1 MPLNLAS
8 SPLARWILAPLLTSF
23 IAWGCSSDET
33 SESQDDAAGDAEE
46 SASKPAAGVF
56 AEVNGTRMFYDVKGT
71 GEPLVLISGGSL
83 DIRLWDEQFEAFAQD
98 RQVIRY
104 DPRGIGKSDLP
115 NGPFSHEQDLYA
127 LLQFLGIQETDV
139 LGFSFGGGVAI
150 DFVLTYPE
158 VVRKLILIAPGLSS
172 WKDEIAP
179 ALGELSKVAK
189 GEGAAKAIELILADP
204 SMPTDEQAEARQKMS
219 QILSE
224 NTHLFDSNF
233 AYVRLMEPGDPPAID
248 RLVEIGA
255 PTLLLVGERDH
266 AAIHANVDK
275 LQEGIGGAKKV
286 LIMGAGHMINLE
298 KPNELNRV
306 VLDFLNTG

>member
-1 MPLNLAS
+1 M
-8 SPLARWILAPLLTSF
+8 
-23 IAWGCSSDET
+23 
-33 SESQDDAAGDAEE
+33 
-46 SASKPAAGVF
+46 
-56 AEVNGTRMFYDVKGT
+56 
-71 GEPLVLISGGSL
+71 LISGGSL
-83 DIRLWDEQFEAFAQD
+83 DMRLWDEQFAVFAED

-104 DPRGIGKSDLP
+104 DPRGVGKSDLP

-189 GEGAAKAIELILADP
+189 EEGAAKAIQLILADP
-204 SMPTDEQAEARQKMS
+204 SMPTTGQARARQKMS

-224 NTHLFDSNF
+224 NTQLFDSDF
-233 AYVRLMEPGDPPAID
+233 AYVRLMQPGDPPAD
-248 RLVEIGA
+248 ERLVEVGA
-255 PTLLLVGERDH
+255 PTLIIVGERDH
-266 AAIHANVDK
+266 GAIHENVDR
-275 LQEGIGGAKKV
+275 LQEGIRGAKKV
-286 LIMGAGHMINLE
+286 LIMEAGHMINLE
-298 KPNELNRV
+298 KPSELNRV
-306 VLDFLNTG
+306 VLDFLKTD